1 MADHHVLS
9 TRRLQLGGLLAAML
23 LGGTAQALEVSPLRV
38 ELAPGQAHAELW
50 LYNDSAQPWA
60 GQAQLYAWEQT
71 THEELLRPAAELAVS
86 PAELQLPA
94 HGRQRVRVVRLGPA
108 PAAEQGYRLLLRAG
122 PDNPPVQVSLPVF
135 VAGAAVSAAPMLA
148 VRLLDEGEPA
158 VLELYNG
165 GARHARLADLAWV
178 AANGQTRPILPGL
191 AGYVLA
197 GQTRRWVLP
206 GTAEAYRGGRFS
218 ARIGDQA
225 AQVLEGQAPSIAT
238 GTPAGL

>member
-1 MADHHVLS
+1 MADHHLLS
-9 TRRLQLGGLLAAML
+9 PGRTRLGVVLAALL

-38 ELAPGQAHAELW
+38 ELGPGQPDAELW
-50 LYNDSAQPWA
+50 LYNDSAQPWT
-60 GQAQLYAWEQT
+60 GQARLYAWDQA
-71 THEELLRPAAELAVS
+71 THEERLQPTAALAVS
-86 PAELQLPA
+86 PAALQVPA
-94 HGRQRVRVVRLGPA
+94 HARQRLRVVRLGPA
-108 PAAEQGYRLLLRAG
+108 PVAEQGYRLVLRAG
-122 PDNPPVQVSLPVF
+122 AESPPVQVSLPVF
-135 VAGAAVSAAPMLA
+135 VAGAAASPAPALA
-148 VRLLDEGEPA
+148 VRLLDAGEPA

-206 GTAEAYRGGRFS
+206 GTAEAYRDGRFS

-225 AQVLEGQAPSIAT
+225 AQLLDALAPSIAT

>member
-9 TRRLQLGGLLAAML
+9 PGRARLGVVLAALL

-38 ELAPGQAHAELW
+38 EMGPGQADAELW

-60 GQAQLYAWEQT
+60 GQARLYAWEQS
-71 THEELLRPAAELAVS
+71 THEERLQPTAALAVS
-86 PAELQLPA
+86 PAVLQVPA
-94 HGRQRVRVVRLGPA
+94 HARQRLRVVRLGPA
-108 PAAEQGYRLLLRAG
+108 PVAEQGYRLVLRAG
-122 PDNPPVQVSLPVF
+122 AESPPVQVSLPVF
-135 VAGAAVSAAPMLA
+135 VAGAAASPAPAMA
-148 VRLLDEGEPA
+148 VRLLDAGEPA
-158 VLELYNG
+158 VLELYKG

-225 AQVLEGQAPSIAT
+225 AQLLDALAPSIAT